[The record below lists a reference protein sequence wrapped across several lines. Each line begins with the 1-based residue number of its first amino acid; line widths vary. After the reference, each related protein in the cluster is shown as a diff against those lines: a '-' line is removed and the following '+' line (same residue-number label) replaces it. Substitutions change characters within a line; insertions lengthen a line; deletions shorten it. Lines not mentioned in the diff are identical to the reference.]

1 MSGLKGRVE
10 GIEERISKLEKKT
23 IGIMQ
28 LKEKKEKNSKNTKQ
42 SLKDLWNNN
51 KRFKI
56 HVIAIQE
63 ERRKKGKAK
72 KLLKQIIA
80 ENVPS
85 LANNTYQDTSN

>member
-42 SLKDLWNNN
+42 SLKDL
-51 KRFKI
+51 
-56 HVIAIQE
+56 
-63 ERRKKGKAK
+63 
-72 KLLKQIIA
+72 
-80 ENVPS
+80 
-85 LANNTYQDTSN
+85 